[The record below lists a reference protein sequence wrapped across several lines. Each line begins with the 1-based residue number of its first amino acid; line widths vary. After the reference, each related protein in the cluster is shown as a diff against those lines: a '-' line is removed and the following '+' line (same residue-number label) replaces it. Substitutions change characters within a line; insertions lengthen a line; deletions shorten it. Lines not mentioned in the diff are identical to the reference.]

1 LDKPKEQIMRSVTS
15 TFAAALLAAACQFSI
30 AAHAQTAPAQSSQ
43 ADTPQEQS
51 PATTDPTPAP
61 ADPAAIIPEQKLDA
75 AAAAMQR
82 VAILKRDYFQLLQ
95 ATPADDQP
103 RVVNEASNAI
113 EKAVSDQGLSVEEY
127 TSILEQAKKD
137 PQVREKIIERIRAP
151 EK

>member
-1 LDKPKEQIMRSVTS
+1 MRLVTS
-15 TFAAALLAAACQFSI
+15 TFAAALLAAACQFPI

-51 PATTDPTPAP
+51 PATTDPTPVPADPTPAP

-137 PQVREKIIERIRAP
+137 PQVREKIIERIQAP
-151 EK
+151 ER